1 VVVHCKENRILDF
14 RPPPSI
20 SLSPWSRS
28 LCAGRGSLLYALAA
42 ANALLVFLDF
52 AIRHGG
58 ATLPLRLMF
67 AFGCA
72 VLPVLVALILA
83 RLFTKPDLQISTEGV
98 TSSFQVNLEIFWSLS
113 LMIAALVELSPI
125 HQA

>member
-1 VVVHCKENRILDF
+1 M
-14 RPPPSI
+14 
-20 SLSPWSRS
+20 
-28 LCAGRGSLLYALAA
+28 LYALAV

-52 AIRHGG
+52 AIRHGE

-67 AFGCA
+67 ALGCA
-72 VLPVLVALILA
+72 ALPLLVALILA

-113 LMIAALVELSPI
+113 LMLAALVELSPM
-125 HQA
+125 HHA